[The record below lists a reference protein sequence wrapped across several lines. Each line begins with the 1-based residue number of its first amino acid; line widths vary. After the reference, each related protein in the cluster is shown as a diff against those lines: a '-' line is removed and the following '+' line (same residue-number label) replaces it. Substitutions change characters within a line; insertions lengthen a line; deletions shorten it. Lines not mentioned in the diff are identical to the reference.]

1 MNNVQQLFADMTDEQ
16 LFKAIEEINEHE
28 QTGGFGDIVRDYSV
42 RIQKITG
49 INNPVGMDLINA
61 QLGIWRE
68 GALRW
73 SLHIEG
79 WLESTDDQPEV
90 SRIFFRDERKYTE
103 KLPDYGDLF
112 TVEEWKEALQA
123 GSYISDDGSGYW
135 AKNGLMC
142 HDWDEE
148 VFASTRPLDATHV
161 MWFNK

>member
-68 GALRW
+68 GARRW
-73 SLHIEG
+73 S
-79 WLESTDDQPEV
+79 TV
-90 SRIFFRDERKYTE
+90 SRIFYRDERKYTE
-103 KLPDYGDLF
+103 KLPDYGDLY
-112 TVEEWKEALQA
+112 TVEEWKEALQD
-123 GSYISDDGSGYW
+123 GSFISEDGSGYW
-135 AKNGLMC
+135 VKDGLMC

-148 VFASTRPLDATHV
+148 VFAATRPLDATHV

>member
-1 MNNVQQLFADMTDEQ
+1 MNPIQQLFADMTDEELYQ
-16 LFKAIEEINEHE
+16 AIQEINDSE
-28 QTGGFGDIVRDYSV
+28 QTGIIGDIVRGYANKT
-42 RIQKITG
+42 REITG
-49 INNPVGMDLINA
+49 AHYVLDLSST
-61 QLGIWRE
+61 QWLIWRE
-68 GALRW
+68 GARRW

-79 WLESTDDQPEV
+79 WLESNDDQPEV

-112 TVEEWKEALQA
+112 TVEEWKGALQA

-135 AKNGLMC
+135 VKNGMMC
-142 HDWDEE
+142 RDWVEE

>member
-73 SLHIEG
+73 STQQRYGVSHN
-79 WLESTDDQPEV
+79 SNKDQ
-90 SRIFFRDERKYTE
+90 RKYTE

-112 TVEEWKEALQA
+112 TVEEWNEDVLN
-123 GSYISDDGSGYW
+123 GSFVSSDGNGW
-135 AKNGLMC
+135 WVKNGLMC
-142 HDWDEE
+142 HDWNDE
-148 VFASTRPLDATHV
+148 VFRSPQLDATHV